1 MLFSLIPKR
10 PRVAKPASRLRNSL
24 KTLVQI
30 VVLWS
35 VALGLMPFAIEWFE
49 RSMSWPGFQP
59 MPWFGGAVFVAAS
72 LIGLVAANVLVRDG
86 HGTPLPLDTT
96 REFVV
101 AGPYRYVRNPMAMCG
116 ILQAVG
122 VGLWLGSPGVIGY
135 AVLGGTLWQCLA
147 RPWEEADMQE
157 RFGEPYRRYRD
168 GVTCWIP
175 RLRPYSGAAQANP
188 SGSPQLTPITESEC
202 PDRIEGISSYPLP
215 KNTNVTSTKI
225 GIRIETLY
233 PM

>member
-30 VVLWS
+30 VVLRS
-35 VALGLMPFAIEWFE
+35 VALGLIPLAIAWCE
-49 RSMSWPGFQP
+49 RWMSWPRFQS
-59 MPWFGGAVFVAAS
+59 MPGCGSAVFIAAS

-96 REFVV
+96 RDFVV
-101 AGPYRYVRNPMAMCG
+101 VGPYRYVRNPMAMSG

-135 AVLGGTLWQCLA
+135 AVLGGALWQCLA
-147 RPWEEADMQE
+147 RPWEEADMEQ
-157 RFGEPYRRYRD
+157 RFGERYSRYRD
-168 GVTCWIP
+168 GVACWIP
-175 RLRPYSGAAQANP
+175 RLWPYSEAA
-188 SGSPQLTPITESEC
+188 
-202 PDRIEGISSYPLP
+202 
-215 KNTNVTSTKI
+215 
-225 GIRIETLY
+225 
-233 PM
+233 